1 MAKDVRTISWTGSSV
16 RVIDQTQLPRRLTY
30 LDIDDVD
37 GLVRAIQR
45 LVIRGAPA
53 LGATGALGVV
63 VAMRRGNETA
73 GARRGLV
80 MEVGRIRA
88 ARPTATNLAWAVDQ
102 MSSLMAQGEIVVL
115 RQALQLMADD
125 EVANRG
131 SSGATVRTGSWAT
144 SR

>member
-53 LGATGALGVV
+53 LGQPGRSVWWWRCA
-63 VAMRRGNETA
+63 RGNETA
-73 GARRGLV
+73 GARRV
-80 MEVGRIRA
+80 
-88 ARPTATNLAWAVDQ
+88 
-102 MSSLMAQGEIVVL
+102 SLW
-115 RQALQLMADD
+115 R
-125 EVANRG
+125 
-131 SSGATVRTGSWAT
+131 
-144 SR
+144 